1 MKSEN
6 VNNLADDIITRL
18 ALLSERNTESI
29 RALRG
34 EFSNRLS
41 NAPPDFVFR
50 LALQLLKRKE
60 TVPRFLA
67 YELVQHHREA
77 LRSLNSGKLKLLGEG
92 INDWAAVDTF
102 ACYLAGPAWRERQV
116 PDTLIARWAHSRD
129 RWWRRAALVSTVPLN
144 SKARGGAGDPART
157 LSICE
162 MLVSDRDDMVV
173 KALSWALRELTKR
186 DPQAVRGFLRTHQ
199 AVLAPRVIREVQN
212 KLRTGLKNPRSDKL
226 RFVAAGARGRSRNTT
241 RN

>member
-18 ALLSERNTESI
+18 TLLSERNTKSI
-29 RALRG
+29 RNVRR
-34 EFSNRLS
+34 EFSKRLA
-41 NAPPDFVFR
+41 NAPADFVFR
-50 LALQLLKRKE
+50 LSLQLLKRAE

-67 YELVQHHREA
+67 YELIQHHREA
-77 LRSLNSGKLKLLGEG
+77 LRGLNSAKLKLLGEG

-102 ACYLAGPAWRERQV
+102 ACYLAGPAWREHQV
-116 PDTLIARWAHSRD
+116 PDTLIARWAHSKD

-144 SKARGGAGDPART
+144 SRARGGAGDTART

-186 DPQAVRGFLRTHQ
+186 DPPAVRGFLRTHQ

-212 KLRTGLKNPRSDKL
+212 KLRTGLKNPRS
-226 RFVAAGARGRSRNTT
+226 
-241 RN
+241 

>member
-1 MKSEN
+1 MKSDN

-29 RALRG
+29 RALRR
-34 EFSNRLS
+34 EFSKRLS

-50 LALQLLKRKE
+50 LALQLPKRKE

-102 ACYLAGPAWRERQV
+102 ACYLAGPA
-116 PDTLIARWAHSRD
+116 
-129 RWWRRAALVSTVPLN
+129 
-144 SKARGGAGDPART
+144 
-157 LSICE
+157 
-162 MLVSDRDDMVV
+162 
-173 KALSWALRELTKR
+173 
-186 DPQAVRGFLRTHQ
+186 
-199 AVLAPRVIREVQN
+199 
-212 KLRTGLKNPRSDKL
+212 
-226 RFVAAGARGRSRNTT
+226 
-241 RN
+241 